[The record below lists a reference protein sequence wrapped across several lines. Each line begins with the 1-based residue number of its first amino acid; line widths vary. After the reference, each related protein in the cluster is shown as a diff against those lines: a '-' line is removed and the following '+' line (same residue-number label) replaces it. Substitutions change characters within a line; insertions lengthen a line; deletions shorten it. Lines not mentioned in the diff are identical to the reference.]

1 MKCLFGMAP
10 GGAPAPE
17 GAIPNTTVYHHRG
30 SIWES
35 RSPFALGRR
44 SHYFKLLTA
53 PPDGRRRMDAVAL
66 LCLLLARVQDKIDA
80 GVVLHCRANRAS
92 SSAAACAVRASGGL
106 RQARRG
112 SARRR
117 GRRQALLG
125 RGRAVVQASRC
136 MRRRPVRV
144 ANERR
149 GGGVRCSGK
158 GAGGLQLQAVW
169 ALGPKPNV

>member
-1 MKCLFGMAP
+1 MHCE
-10 GGAPAPE
+10 GGAT
-17 GAIPNTTVYHHRG
+17 I
-30 SIWES
+30 SSFS
-35 RSPFALGRR
+35 RLHLMVANVWTRLPF
-44 SHYFKLLTA
+44 TA
-53 PPDGRRRMDAVAL
+53 CSLPGYN
-66 LCLLLARVQDKIDA
+66 VQDETDA
-80 GVVLHCRANRAS
+80 GVVLHRRANRAS
-92 SSAAACAVRASGGL
+92 SGAGACAVRASGGL

-117 GRRQALLG
+117 GRRHALLG

>member
-1 MKCLFGMAP
+1 MTIGMLGFTCLVWL
-10 GGAPAPE
+10 PE
-17 GAIPNTTVYHHRG
+17 GLRLRLWLHRR
-30 SIWES
+30 SAWES
-35 RSPFALGRR
+35 RSLFALRRR
-44 SHYFKLLTA
+44 SHDFKLLAA

-66 LCLLLARVQDKIDA
+66 HCMLFARVQ
-80 GVVLHCRANRAS
+80 RTRRNRRRRGAS
-92 SSAAACAVRASGGL
+92 PSGKSCEQRCGRLRCASQRRP
-106 RQARRG
+106 RQVRRG